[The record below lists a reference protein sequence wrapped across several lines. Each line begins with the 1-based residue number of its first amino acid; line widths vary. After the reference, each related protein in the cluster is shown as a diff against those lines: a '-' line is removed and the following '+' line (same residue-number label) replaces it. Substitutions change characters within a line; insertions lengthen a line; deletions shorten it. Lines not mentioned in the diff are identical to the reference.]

1 MASGRPGGNP
11 GLKDYQFEAPSG
23 VCVPRNK
30 TYAITVEPQVHGL
43 LKFADKEKIRS
54 AIIQS
59 LLDQGFDV
67 DSNIVEYYLS
77 L

>member
-11 GLKDYQFEAPSG
+11 GLKDYQFEAPFG
-23 VCVPRNK
+23 VRVPRNK
-30 TYAITVEPQVHGL
+30 TYAITVEPQTHEF
-43 LKFADKEKIRS
+43 LKLADKEKIRL

-59 LLDQGFDV
+59 LLDQGFEV
-67 DSNIVEYYLS
+67 DASIVEYYLS

>member
-11 GLKDYQFEAPSG
+11 GLKDYQFEAPIG
-23 VCVPRNK
+23 VQIPRDK
-30 TYAITVEPQVHGL
+30 TYAITVEPQIHGF
-43 LKFADKEKIRS
+43 LKLANKEKIRS
-54 AIIQS
+54 AIIKS
-59 LLDQGFDV
+59 LIDQGFEV